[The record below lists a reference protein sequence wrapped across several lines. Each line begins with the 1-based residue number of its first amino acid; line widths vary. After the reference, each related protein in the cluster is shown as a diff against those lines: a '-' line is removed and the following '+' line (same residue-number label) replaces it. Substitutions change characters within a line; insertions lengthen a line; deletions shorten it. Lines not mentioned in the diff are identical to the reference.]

1 MGLCCRQNKNL
12 SFDANSLK
20 NPSLFV
26 GDSIMKKQN
35 FFINIASKKG
45 TSILKNINKKYLK
58 NFSKFYK
65 SNLKLSKFE
74 NITIKV
80 VKQSSSNL
88 NEIKVNF
95 LKYKNDKKVKLRVK
109 DLFFTIVDSKEF
121 EDYKLLKL
129 LNEALNSDEALESL
143 LSWSYDLYCYD
154 NYEFT
159 KLGMDYGL
167 DLVVYEANLE
177 YPPPWDINNEKRIFT
192 AVERVDIYREI
203 LRIRRL
209 FVSGK
214 LCVNYEWKY

>member
-1 MGLCCRQNKNL
+1 MKNETKEIFFKFFNDEISTEYFEEWVYGNENLEKELSVYEYTDFLC
-12 SFDANSLK
+12 
-20 NPSLFV
+20 
-26 GDSIMKKQN
+26 
-35 FFINIASKKG
+35 
-45 TSILKNINKKYLK
+45 
-58 NFSKFYK
+58 
-65 SNLKLSKFE
+65 
-74 NITIKV
+74 
-80 VKQSSSNL
+80 
-88 NEIKVNF
+88 